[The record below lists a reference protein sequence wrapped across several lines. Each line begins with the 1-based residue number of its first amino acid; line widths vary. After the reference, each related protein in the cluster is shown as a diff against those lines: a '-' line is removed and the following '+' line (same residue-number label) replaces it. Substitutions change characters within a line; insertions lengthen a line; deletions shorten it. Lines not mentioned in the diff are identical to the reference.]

1 MAAGA
6 VTNLLEDSL
15 AADLAAAGRL
25 DHAMIDRFCVLAKYV
40 ESCGA
45 DAILFTCSA
54 FGTAIE
60 AARAAVKIPVLKP
73 NEAMMEEAIATGP
86 RIALLATFEPSLP
99 SMKAELEQ
107 LAAARNAKL
116 EIATR
121 AVPSA
126 LTALQAGDDA
136 GHDTQI
142 AAAAA
147 ELGDCDALLL
157 CQFSMASAAE
167 RIPVAPRPQRIH
179 QPLLGGRALE
189 AVAARI
195 KRYEGGSHD
204 RRIGDIVAAFA
215 LSGIGRRRE
224 RAAVPE
230 QDRAFRGARLWPAA
244 RPTSRA
250 ACSAKNSASASASN
264 SSSTTAAAPTATSAS
279 NSPPKR
285 RPTATP
291 S

>member
-1 MAAGA
+1 MKNPRIALIHATPVA
-6 VTNLLEDSL
+6 IDPICNTFKRLWPQAVVTNLLDDSL
-15 AADLAAAGRL
+15 SADLAAAGRIEL
-25 DHAMIDRFCVLAKYV
+25 SMIDRFCVLAKYV

-54 FGTAIE
+54 FGPAIE

-99 SMKAELEQ
+99 SMQAELEQ
-107 LAAARNAKL
+107 LAAARNANVNITTK
-116 EIATR
+116 

-126 LTALQAGDDA
+126 LTALQAGDGA

-167 RIPVAPRPQRIH
+167 RIPARR
-179 QPLLGGRALE
+179 GRSVFTSPYS
-189 AVAARI
+189 AVA
-195 KRYEGGSHD
+195 
-204 RRIGDIVAAFA
+204 
-215 LSGIGRRRE
+215 
-224 RAAVPE
+224 
-230 QDRAFRGARLWPAA
+230 RLKQLV
-244 RPTSRA
+244 S
-250 ACSAKNSASASASN
+250 SA
-264 SSSTTAAAPTATSAS
+264 
-279 NSPPKR
+279 
-285 RPTATP
+285 
-291 S
+291 